1 MSGSLAASD
10 ATPRRVLVTGARGR
24 LGRSLAAVLAA
35 DPPASWAPSWAA
47 RSWSGAAERPA
58 GDILEI
64 DLADAAAIEPGIA
77 AVRPAVIVH
86 LGAYLPHAGGDAALA
101 HRVNVEATR
110 ILADAAARHGVE
122 RIVFASSA
130 AVYGDSRPRAL
141 REDDDLGPASVYG
154 ETKADAEA
162 ALADSG
168 VPTMLLRIFNVHG
181 DRFSDSLVTRLRS
194 ATPDAPVRLHGWS
207 RFVRDYVHGDDVAR
221 ALVRAAEVPGVT
233 GAVPLNIASGEPLS
247 NEALVARLE
256 RDGPVPHVRDGD
268 AESWSWA
275 DTSAAERALGVTA
288 SRL

>member
-1 MSGSLAASD
+1 MSESLAASD
-10 ATPRRVLVTGARGR
+10 AAPSRVLVTGARGR
-24 LGRSLAAVLAA
+24 LGRSLAAVLAS
-35 DPPASWAPSWAA
+35 DPRASWTPTWSA

-58 GDILEI
+58 GEILEL
-64 DLADAAAIEPGIA
+64 DLADAATIELAVA
-77 AVRPAVIVH
+77 AARPAVIVH

-130 AVYGDSRPRAL
+130 AVYGDTRPRAL

-154 ETKADAEA
+154 ENKAAAEA
-162 ALADSG
+162 ALVDSG
-168 VPTMLLRIFNVHG
+168 VPTMLLRIFNVYG
-181 DRFSDSLVTRLRS
+181 ERFSDSLVTRLRS
-194 ATPDAPVRLHGWS
+194 ATADAPVRLHGWS
-207 RFVRDYVHGDDVAR
+207 RFVRDYVHGDDVAHS
-221 ALVRAAEVPGVT
+221 LVRAAELPGVT

-256 RDGPVPHVRDGD
+256 RGGSAHHVRDGD
-268 AESWSWA
+268 AASWSWA
-275 DTSAAERALGVTA
+275 DTSAAERVLGVTA